1 MPFFHPCSTS
11 GSELIRIVVV
21 LHCCSYALPY
31 TSREHTW
38 IGAKWDRGVGRRAYM
53 WKACIEGRASST
65 ACASPVAMGGHHGCT
80 GRRGANHTRVSCC
93 SCRAGQ
99 GQCAHRCRCVPPS
112 PPAVR
117 APRLFYLRG
126 LSASHL
132 WAQPWSMVLK
142 NVKRP
147 HDDQGMWPQSYMV
160 RSCLFCF
167 FAIVVTELLSTHL
180 AAQTLR
186 SSDLNDYPPEQINCL
201 GILNETVY
209 YDFMSLFHSTT

>member
-1 MPFFHPCSTS
+1 MDNSTLDSTLRSLFPCLHNHNNEVWPYPFSTPCTTS

-80 GRRGANHTRVSCC
+80 GRRGANHTRVNCC

-112 PPAVR
+112 PSCAGGR
-117 APRLFYLRG
+117 FI
-126 LSASHL
+126 LSARSQRVTFVS
-132 WAQPWSMVLK
+132 ATVIDG
-142 NVKRP
+142 VKE
-147 HDDQGMWPQSYMV
+147 
-160 RSCLFCF
+160 C
-167 FAIVVTELLSTHL
+167 
-180 AAQTLR
+180 
-186 SSDLNDYPPEQINCL
+186 
-201 GILNETVY
+201 
-209 YDFMSLFHSTT
+209 